1 MVGGLREDP
10 MANPSHGG
18 LCETFPERM
27 IVEQPQGV
35 LVRVVLRGLGWNSW
49 GRSVILADNA
59 GNVVTGHA
67 VAELIHEQ
75 HVR

>member
-10 MANPSHGG
+10 TAWPSHGG
-18 LCETFPERM
+18 LCETFPRSV

-35 LVRVVLRGLGWNSW
+35 LVRVVLGGLGWNSW
-49 GRSVILADNA
+49 GKSVILADNA

-67 VAELIHEQ
+67 VAKLIDEQ
-75 HVR
+75 HV